1 MAKGQDVRTID
12 DLERAVRA
20 LTRHFNCDTAI
31 IIGSQAI
38 LVGWPNAPV
47 IMRTSPEIDA
57 YPANARE
64 WEAARAAEGQDA
76 EASEEIFALFGPGSE
91 FHKTHGFYIDGCDDR
106 TAKLPH
112 GWRSRAVIRKIEV
125 DAHTVRAIAPNTSDL
140 IVSKLMVL
148 REKDKDFI
156 RECHA
161 TRHLDRNHL
170 KRLLT
175 QMLVPQ
181 DQRKII
187 DAFLDSL

>member
-76 EASEEIFALFGPGSE
+76 EHPRRYSRFSVQVRSF
-91 FHKTHGFYIDGCDDR
+91 TRR
-106 TAKLPH
+106 TAFTSMDVMTEPQNFLMA
-112 GWRSRAVIRKIEV
+112 GA
-125 DAHTVRAIAPNTSDL
+125 AAP
-140 IVSKLMVL
+140 
-148 REKDKDFI
+148 
-156 RECHA
+156 
-161 TRHLDRNHL
+161 
-170 KRLLT
+170 
-175 QMLVPQ
+175 
-181 DQRKII
+181 
-187 DAFLDSL
+187 